1 MSRIDK
7 KDINQRA
14 DEMENAWE
22 DGAPDVEFKGHTNAA
37 LRALR
42 AEIAADESEVED
54 DKAKIKNKN
63 NAIDIKYRRLNSMM
77 VDVRT
82 GVAGHKDYG
91 EDHPL
96 YGGMGFVMKSERKSG
111 LTRKTEKPEKP

>member
-1 MSRIDK
+1 MAIDK
-7 KDINQRA
+7 KDVNGRA

-22 DGAPDVEFKGHTNAA
+22 DGAPNVEFKGQTLAA
-37 LRALR
+37 LKAQRAII
-42 AEIAADESEVED
+42 ATKEGEIADE
-54 DKAKIKNKN
+54 KASTKNKEN
-63 NAIDIKYRRLNSMM
+63 SLINDYALLNSMM

-96 YGGMGFVMKSERKSG
+96 YGGMGFVMKSQRKSG
-111 LTRKTEKPEKP
+111 LTRKTKKPENS